1 MSPNEYQQVL
11 EQLSET
17 RRHFDVVGESLRGE
31 VQQVAE
37 AAAELQ
43 NEVRA
48 VRAEMTSEF
57 QDLKSMI
64 KFSYAELDRRVA
76 TLEETVQALQSRVGR
91 LEQTSPSD

>member
-57 QDLKSMI
+57 QELKSMI